1 MVKPGSLYSFPLY
14 LYYFS
19 GIHVWETMGGEITIR
34 KARQDDIGAIAGI
47 EAESFPDPWSAEVFA
62 ETLAYFPSTFFVAVH
77 QGRVVGFIAGGIEDT
92 GEEVYGHIC
101 NLAVT
106 PAYRKWGVG
115 RMLVQRAER
124 QFAINLA
131 AGVQLEVRVSN
142 LPAQQFYRRLG
153 YRDVFLID
161 RYYANGEDA
170 VVMMKWFRF

>member
-1 MVKPGSLYSFPLY
+1 
-14 LYYFS
+14 
-19 GIHVWETMGGEITIR
+19 MGGEIIIR
-34 KARQDDIGAIAGI
+34 KARQDDIGAIAAI
-47 EAESFPDPWSAEVFA
+47 EAESFPDPWSAQVFA
-62 ETLAYFPSTFFVAVH
+62 ETLAYFPSTFFVAD
-77 QGRVVGFIAGGIEDT
+77 QDGRVVGFIAGGIEDT

-106 PAYRKWGVG
+106 RSYRNRGVG

-124 QFAINLA
+124 QFAISLA
-131 AGVQLEVRVSN
+131 AGVQLEVRISN
-142 LPAQQFYRRLG
+142 LTAQQFYRRLG

>member
-1 MVKPGSLYSFPLY
+1 
-14 LYYFS
+14 
-19 GIHVWETMGGEITIR
+19 MGGEIVIR
-34 KARQDDIGAIAGI
+34 KARQNDIGAIAAI

-77 QGRVVGFIAGGIEDT
+77 QERVVGFIAGGIEDT

-106 PAYRKWGVG
+106 SSYRRLGVG

-131 AGVQLEVRVSN
+131 AGVLLEVRISN
-142 LPAQQFYRRLG
+142 TAAQQFYRSLG
-153 YRDVFLID
+153 YREAFPID

-170 VVMMKWFRF
+170 VVMMKEFPF

>member
-1 MVKPGSLYSFPLY
+1 
-14 LYYFS
+14 
-19 GIHVWETMGGEITIR
+19 MGGEITIR
-34 KARQDDIGAIAGI
+34 KARQEDIGAIAAI
-47 EAESFPDPWSAEVFA
+47 EAESFPDPWSAQVFA

-77 QGRVVGFIAGGIEDT
+77 QERVVGFVAGGIEDT

-106 PAYRKWGVG
+106 RSYRKLGVG

-142 LPAQQFYRRLG
+142 VTAQQFYRRLG

>member
-1 MVKPGSLYSFPLY
+1 
-14 LYYFS
+14 
-19 GIHVWETMGGEITIR
+19 MGREISIR
-34 KARQDDIGAIAGI
+34 RARQEDIGAIARI
-47 EAESFPDPWSAEVFA
+47 EAESFPDPWSAQVFA
-62 ETLAYFPSTFFVAVH
+62 ETLTYFPSTFFVAEH
-77 QGRVVGFIAGGIEDT
+77 DGRVVGFIAGGLEDT

-106 PAYRKWGVG
+106 PLYRKHGVG

-142 LPAQQFYRRLG
+142 LPAQQFYRHLG